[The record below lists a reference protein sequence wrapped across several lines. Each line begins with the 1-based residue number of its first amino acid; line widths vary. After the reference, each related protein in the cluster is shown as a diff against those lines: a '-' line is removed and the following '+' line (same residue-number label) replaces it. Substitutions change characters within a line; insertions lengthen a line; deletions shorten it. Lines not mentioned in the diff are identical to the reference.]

1 MTSRERRRVAI
12 KRLIH
17 EHRVGSQEELVQ
29 MLNDEGIACTQATL
43 SRDLRDMGIIR
54 RNTAQG
60 AVYVADK
67 TTAYI
72 KALKRVVGMEIL
84 NVRHNGATIVI
95 RTLAG
100 RAEGVAAY
108 LDNLGHDNILGTLAG
123 DDTVFVAPVELSRI
137 KDLVDDIRRL
147 EILAEEEPL

>member
-1 MTSRERRRVAI
+1 
-12 KRLIH
+12 
-17 EHRVGSQEELVQ
+17 
-29 MLNDEGIACTQATL
+29 
-43 SRDLRDMGIIR
+43 MGIIR
-54 RNTAQG
+54 RASAQG

-72 KALKRVVGMEIL
+72 QALKRVVGMEIL
-84 NVRHNGATIVI
+84 NVRHNGAIVVI

-123 DDTVFVAPVELSRI
+123 DDTVFVAPVDLSNI
-137 KDLVDDIRRL
+137 ENLVEDIRRL
-147 EILAEEEPL
+147 EILAEEEHP